1 MGRDSFIA
9 HVKMRDIYNDISED
23 VEKRFNTSNYE
34 VDRPLPTGINKKLLG
49 LMQNESRGK
58 IITEFVRQ
66 ISEHTVI
73 QKTTVM
79 KVKNQKVQKACSKKK
94 T

>member
-9 HVKMRDIYNDISED
+9 HVKMKDIYNDISED
-23 VEKRFNTSNYE
+23 VEKRFDTSNYE

-49 LMQNESRGK
+49 LMQDESRGK

-66 ISEHTVI
+66 ISEPYSYL
-73 QKTTVM
+73 KD
-79 KVKNQKVQKACSKKK
+79 NSDECKK
-94 T
+94 TKGSKSVF

>member
-9 HVKMRDIYNDISED
+9 HVKMKDIYNDISED
-23 VEKRFNTSNYE
+23 VEKRFDTSNYE

-66 ISEHTVI
+66 ISEPYSY
-73 QKTTVM
+73 
-79 KVKNQKVQKACSKKK
+79 SKDNGDEGKK
-94 T
+94 PKGSKSVF